1 MRNLDVERSP
11 IQLRPFF
18 ARQIGMAADK
28 GGSRPGHRYPALAA
42 FLAFRGIGGFGWGMF
57 CGGFLS
63 AEDRRHLIA
72 LARDGSAAA
81 RLTRRANAL
90 ALLDDGWSCHA
101 ADLNSS
107 AAASG
112 APILAFDGKALKG
125 SFDAFNDAKA
135 RQILS
140 AFAVDTAFVLAQIN
154 KTSNSTLTSAIP
166 DRVLHHAETVI
177 TANATFHQ
185 RSKRGS
191 K

>member
-1 MRNLDVERSP
+1 MNSFDPFLSRLGSIHDPRRAEGKLYQLPYILLFSILAIVTGANSYRGIRTFIKVQLKRLNKAFKIGWKRPPAHTAIRYILQGLNPADVERV
-11 IQLRPFF
+11 
-18 ARQIGMAADK
+18 
-28 GGSRPGHRYPALAA
+28 
-42 FLAFRGIGGFGWGMF
+42 FR
-57 CGGFLS
+57 
-63 AEDRRHLIA
+63 E
-72 LARDGSAAA
+72 
-81 RLTRRANAL
+81 
-90 ALLDDGWSCHA
+90 HA
-101 ADLNSS
+101 ADLNSR
-107 AAASG
+107 ATASG
-112 APILAFDGKALKG
+112 ARILAFDGKALKG

-166 DRVLHHAETVI
+166 DRVLYHAETVI